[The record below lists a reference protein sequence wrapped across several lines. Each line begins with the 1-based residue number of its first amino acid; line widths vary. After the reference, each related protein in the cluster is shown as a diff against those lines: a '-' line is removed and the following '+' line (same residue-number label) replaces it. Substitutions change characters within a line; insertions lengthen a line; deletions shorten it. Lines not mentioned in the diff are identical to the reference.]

1 MLKTR
6 AKLNPLMSQIGH
18 ATYVGP
24 KWETGDAPLKTFND
38 EGVLATLVSYIADS
52 KEMWTQ
58 QSNAMK
64 KMTELGMP
72 YDLTAY
78 EGGPSGYFLP
88 GQGDADAV
96 KATERYGKSLAM
108 AVAAMDGWLDATKL
122 GWTYQNFLG
131 YGQGEY
137 WASHTPMSKG
147 FRPSPGWLALK
158 MRNQFGV
165 GEMIAADV
173 DGPSFDRKKGDKIT
187 TLPLIGSYAF
197 RDGNKYGVFV
207 LSRKMDGTVG
217 GVDFGDGSTKTT
229 LKLPFSS
236 AKKITLL
243 KLTGDPRTTNVDDY
257 NIKLQS
263 QNIPLSVLAKQ
274 SPHDQQCI
282 GWRRDGNADG
292 LGVPVYL

>member
-1 MLKTR
+1 
-6 AKLNPLMSQIGH
+6 MSQIGH

-38 EGVLATLVSYIADS
+38 EGVLETLVSYIANS
-52 KEMWTQ
+52 KELWTE

-64 KMTELGMP
+64 KMTGMKMP

-96 KATERYGKSLAM
+96 KATEHYGKSLAM
-108 AVAAMDGWLDATKL
+108 GVAALDGWLDATKL

-137 WASHTPMSKG
+137 WASHTTMGNG
-147 FRPSPGWLALK
+147 FRPSPGWLTLK
-158 MRNQFGV
+158 MRNRFGV

-173 DGPSFDRKKGDKIT
+173 NGPAFDRKKGDKTT

-197 RDGNKYGVFV
+197 RDGDKYGVFV
-207 LSRKMDGTVG
+207 LSRKINGIVE
-217 GVDFGDGSTKTT
+217 GVDFGDGSTATT
-229 LKLPFSS
+229 LKLPFES

-243 KLTGDPRTTNVDDY
+243 KLTGDPRATNVDNY

-263 QNIPLSVLAKQ
+263 QDIPISALVNKSLSINRKSGGAEGGMPMGSIFLYIFEDAF
-274 SPHDQQCI
+274 
-282 GWRRDGNADG
+282 
-292 LGVPVYL
+292 